1 MTDCTKIRSNLVYS
15 QELGYITG
23 STLSSNIPVGKIP
36 PIQIAILR
44 IKGNESAEQIFS
56 ILQTVLDYAHKS
68 NINIFSMRADGAR
81 SEFNAQTQIT
91 TYFTD
96 DPFYNVHLKVPIING
111 KPLVRIQDQKHA
123 KKSA

>member
-1 MTDCTKIRSNLVYS
+1 
-15 QELGYITG
+15 
-23 STLSSNIPVGKIP
+23 
-36 PIQIAILR
+36 LR
-44 IKGNESAEQIFS
+44 IKGDESAEQIFS
-56 ILQTVLDYAHKS
+56 ILKTVLDYAHKS
-68 NINIFSMRADGAR
+68 NINIFSMGADGAR

-123 KKSA
+123 KKTARKLTIYWSKASFIRNRYRAIQSTFSISTKSCFTKT